1 MSGRKRVLGYLRV
14 STAEQVHGFG
24 LDVQV
29 RSLKEFA
36 KAENLH
42 MVAILRDEG
51 QSGSNGL
58 DDRKGLAE
66 GLARIEAGEASALV
80 VYRLDRLARD
90 LLLQETVIA
99 RLRRAG
105 ADVLSATEPD
115 MESEDPT
122 RVLVRQVVGAIA
134 QYERAVIRGRM
145 MSGKAAKRAQGG
157 YTGGQPRYG
166 TLAKDRQLAVHQDEA
181 GVVEMVKR
189 LRAEGRSYRE
199 VCAALDAEGYR
210 PRRAER
216 WQPAVVRKIA
226 LRSESPTT

>member
-1 MSGRKRVLGYLRV
+1 MSIQRKRVIGYLRV
-14 STAEQVHGFG
+14 STAEQVLGYG
-24 LDVQV
+24 LDAQ
-29 RSLKEFA
+29 A
-36 KAENLH
+36 KALKDYAKAQGLKV
-42 MVAILRDEG
+42 VAVLRDEG

-66 GLARIEAGEASALV
+66 ALARIEAGDASALV
-80 VYRLDRLARD
+80 VKSLDRLARD

-99 RLRRAG
+99 RLRQVG

-122 RVLVRQVVGAIA
+122 RVMVRQMLGAIA

-145 MSGKAAKRAQGG
+145 MSGKAAKGARGG

-166 TLAKDRQLAVHQDEA
+166 TQAKDRQLAEFPEEKA
-181 GVVEMVKR
+181 IVETVLR

-199 VCAALDAEGYR
+199 VCTALEAEGYR
-210 PRRAER
+210 PRRAEH

-226 LRSESPTT
+226 LRAS